1 MHNFFAPPTPTAN
14 NTTYKGDTLHTD
26 YLTISGATLETLFH
40 AFQLEYSHHTN
51 PMDVVVI
58 AGYNNLL
65 RNQSRE
71 VIFDLIKKFCDYV
84 RQLPNE
90 DNSCNTVTVC
100 TLLYP
105 PQLAWF
111 SDDGPEP
118 ENYVNQKEKINW
130 INGKIDGLNL
140 EHGMGHYVGV
150 HKYGVRVRT
159 KKWQDRY
166 GRQQEKHIKQHRW
179 EQWREVNKNN
189 MLHLTNERRFV
200 LGRAVNEYFI
210 NRT

>member
-1 MHNFFAPPTPTAN
+1 MHNFFAPPAAN
-14 NTTYKGDTLHTD
+14 NTTYKGDTLHSD

-40 AFQLEYSHHTN
+40 AFQLEYSHHTK
-51 PMDVVVI
+51 PMDVVVV

-71 VIFDLIKKFCDYV
+71 VIFDLIKKFGEYV

-111 SDDGPEP
+111 SDNGPEP

-159 KKWQDRY
+159 KKWLDWY
-166 GRQQEKHIKQHRW
+166 GRQQVQHIKQHRW

-189 MLHLTNERRFV
+189 MMHLTNERRFV
-200 LGRAVNEYFI
+200 LGRAVNEYFM